1 MLSITMATLWLPYP
15 GFLTARKIEFPVQFN
30 RGFRVVSA
38 ECGRRDLGVA
48 AGTILQRLALEA
60 AVALWDFLGTGQ
72 HLQFPLQLEVGL
84 PLLSQLHIFHVKHHG
99 QQSHLWS
106 LQNLTCH
113 QDTFFFLN
121 SQNESKYHFN
131 YTADM
136 CCTIKFLPV
145 CVKINFLLI

>member
-38 ECGRRDLGVA
+38 ECRRRDLGVA

-60 AVALWDFLGTGQ
+60 AVALWGFLGTGQ

-106 LQNLTCH
+106 LQKRKTLH
-113 QDTFFFLN
+113 VIRIHFFF
-121 SQNESKYHFN
+121 QFTER
-131 YTADM
+131 
-136 CCTIKFLPV
+136 
-145 CVKINFLLI
+145 VKISFQLYSGHVLHY